1 MSSQAEEEEE
11 EEEERQGEQ
20 ARHRF
25 YYSPCS
31 LFEHAIKAFLK
42 CLGLHDDHHDYH
54 SGGSAVTDDQNHHH
68 HPHPHPHPHR
78 DPHTERE
85 MKFTEEAVIVMAAA
99 RSATRVPTSIARARP
114 KNHNKPPLS
123 SGKGGQ
129 IN

>member
-1 MSSQAEEEEE
+1 MSLRAE

-25 YYSPCS
+25 YYSPCF

-68 HPHPHPHPHR
+68 PHPHP

-85 MKFTEEAVIVMAAA
+85 MKFTVHTL
-99 RSATRVPTSIARARP
+99 SLF
-114 KNHNKPPLS
+114 PPNLLITILLLS
-123 SGKGGQ
+123 
-129 IN
+129 

>member
-1 MSSQAEEEEE
+1 MKHKQLIYNTEMSSRA

-68 HPHPHPHPHR
+68 PHPHPHPHP

-85 MKFTEEAVIVMAAA
+85 MKFTVHTH
-99 RSATRVPTSIARARP
+99 SLSL
-114 KNHNKPPLS
+114 PPNLL
-123 SGKGGQ
+123 
-129 IN
+129 ITILILL